1 MTTNTTASS
10 GNVGK
15 TFESTAT
22 GAITLSIDASLG
34 AGYNGQFIQMS
45 ANGVVTPV
53 GTGGL
58 TVRNRY
64 GYTKTSGQYSAMG
77 FYIDS
82 TATNLVIWGDGA
94 P

>member
-1 MTTNTTASS
+1 MTANTAANS

-15 TFESTAT
+15 TFESTAS
-22 GAITLSIDASLG
+22 GAINLSIDASLG
-34 AGYNGQFIQMS
+34 AGYNGQIVQMS

-58 TVRNRY
+58 TVRSRY
-64 GYTKTSGQYSAMG
+64 GYTKTSGQYAAMG

-82 TATNLVIWGDGA
+82 TGTNLVIWGDGA